1 MKQINYTGS
10 SKLISRIVGL
20 LNHKAP
26 MPLDGNGDNDWGTN
40 GQVLTTD
47 GNGNTSWTTPQGGG
61 GDVTDVEVN
70 GTSVVDAQGVA
81 NITLGTA
88 AAKDYTTA
96 VTQSNSDLVTSGAVW
111 SAIDNLPEPMIFKGT
126 LGTGGTISTLPAA
139 SSANEGFTY
148 KVITDGTYASQSAKV
163 GDVFTSNGSEW
174 VLIPAGDEYF
184 TDTWRNIKV
193 NGTEKLGSGINT
205 GGVDF
210 VDGDGVNV
218 KFDANGNKVGFDL
231 AYLTVQNG
239 AVCLVYES

>member
-1 MKQINYTGS
+1 MKKINYTGN
-10 SKLISRIVGL
+10 SKLIARIVHL
-20 LNHKAP
+20 LNRKAP
-26 MPLDGNGDNDWGTN
+26 LPLDGQGDAEWGTS

-47 GNGNTSWTTPQGGG
+47 GQGNTSWTTPQGGG

-70 GTSVVDAQGVA
+70 GTSVVDADGVA

-88 AAKDYTTA
+88 AVKDYTTA

-148 KVITDGTYASQSAKV
+148 KVITDGTYASKSAKV

-239 AVCLVYES
+239 AVCLVYEE